1 MSVHHIH
8 VKPVSTSSLD
18 RTNLVVEAAKIA
30 GENGW
35 GDEEGVQGHG
45 LEAVIGAFGLG
56 LTLV

>member
-1 MSVHHIH
+1 
-8 VKPVSTSSLD
+8 
-18 RTNLVVEAAKIA
+18 VEAAKIA